1 VELNGITEIS
11 AWLDEPTYQ
20 RVVAAARE
28 CGRDRLKP
36 LFEKLHEQVDYNL
49 IRLALFR
56 LKQEESL
63 AELTAVAPGPTGAL
77 AST

>member
-1 VELNGITEIS
+1 
-11 AWLDEPTYQ
+11 
-20 RVVAAARE
+20 
-28 CGRDRLKP
+28 LKP